1 MTEPTAYTVEHL
13 RDAVA
18 RPPVAELGIEI
29 SIDAEGRVR
38 LSGSVCSDEQRASV
52 VEAVRREAPSAVVVD
67 GLTVSHRPPDDTV
80 EEVS

>member
-18 RPPVAELGIEI
+18 RPPVAVLGIEI

-38 LSGSVCSDEQRASV
+38 LSGSVSSDEQRASV
-52 VEAVRREAPSAVVVD
+52 VEAPSALVVD
-67 GLTVSHRPPDDTV
+67 GLTVTHRPPDDTV
-80 EEVS
+80 EEVL